1 MMSTVGRRTRFTNAR
16 LALADECPLSQREI
30 DRLILSFAKVQW
42 RKVAMIMG
50 QVLGECEGRGADADS
65 VAGRV
70 RALVENGQLEAQGD
84 LSGWRYSEVRL
95 PD

>member
-1 MMSTVGRRTRFTNAR
+1 
-16 LALADECPLSQREI
+16 
-30 DRLILSFAKVQW
+30 
-42 RKVAMIMG
+42 MIMG